1 MRREF
6 SLAYL
11 TAYGL
16 APPAMIDVAAR
27 AGYDAVGLRLIPVTE
42 SETAFSLAEDRVLLR
57 QTKRQLMETG
67 IRVLDAEL
75 FRLTPDCDVRT
86 FEPALDACAELG
98 VRHILAQTP
107 DPLLSRAA
115 GHLGMLCDLAKDRD
129 LGVDIE
135 FVTWTETPDLH
146 RAAQIVETAARDDTG
161 ILVDTLHFARSRCSV
176 HELATLPRRWFR
188 YAQICDAPAEKP
200 GTDEALIFAARNER
214 LFLGEGGPDIRPILA
229 ALPDD
234 LPYSIEIP
242 RAAMTQEVG
251 VETVARLALQT
262 AKRYLDS
269 SDPSARL
276 RAAVSE
282 HAPGR

>member
-1 MRREF
+1 MPREF

-16 APPAMIDVAAR
+16 APPVMIDVAAR
-27 AGYDAVGLRLIPVTE
+27 AGYDAVGLRLIPVTD
-42 SETAFSLAEDRVLLR
+42 SETAFSLAEDPVLLR
-57 QTKRQLMETG
+57 QTKQLLLQTG

-75 FRLTPDCDVRT
+75 FRLTPDCDVRA
-86 FEPALDACAELG
+86 FQPALDVCAELG

-107 DPLLSRAA
+107 DPSLSRAA
-115 GHLGMLCDLAKDRD
+115 GHLGVLCDLARERD
-129 LGVDIE
+129 LNVDIE

-146 RAAQIVETAARDDTG
+146 RASQIVQTAARDNAG

-176 HELATLPRRWFR
+176 NELATLPRRWFR
-188 YAQICDAPAEKP
+188 YVQICDAPAEKP
-200 GTDEALIFAARNER
+200 RTDEALIFAARNER
-214 LFLGEGGPDIRPILA
+214 LFLGEGGLDLRPILA

-251 VETVARLALQT
+251 VEAVARLALQT

-269 SDPSARL
+269 GDPSARR
-276 RAAVSE
+276 RAVVSE
-282 HAPGR
+282 HARGR